1 MFDPMLA
8 KIVVTGATRDQ
19 AIRRARRALSETIV
33 EGVTVCTAL
42 HEHVLTRPELT
53 EPSADGADGSL
64 SVTTRWLEND
74 VLPELADPASVA
86 TGAEPAPE
94 NRRTRSSYVIELNGQ
109 RVQLT
114 IPDGILGG
122 HGPRLGVGYPGA
134 PSQRLTQQPL
144 RGRASARSGARE
156 AAEPAAA
163 DPSVIPAPMQAIVT
177 RICVE
182 PGQQVHAGELLV
194 VLESMKMEN
203 YVHAPNDATVEE
215 IPVSAGRTVSAGEV
229 LVRMKSDA
237 ETPSESTA
245 SPQQSIQQEA

>member
-1 MFDPMLA
+1 M
-8 KIVVTGATRDQ
+8 
-19 AIRRARRALSETIV
+19 
-33 EGVTVCTAL
+33 
-42 HEHVLTRPELT
+42 
-53 EPSADGADGSL
+53 
-64 SVTTRWLEND
+64 
-74 VLPELADPASVA
+74 
-86 TGAEPAPE
+86 
-94 NRRTRSSYVIELNGQ
+94 
-109 RVQLT
+109 QLT

-182 PGQQVHAGELLV
+182 PGQQVCQGDLLV

-203 YVHAPNDATVEE
+203 YVHAPSDGTISE
-215 IPVSAGRTVSAGEV
+215 IPVGAGRTVSAGDV
-229 LVRMKSDA
+229 LVRMH
-237 ETPSESTA
+237 TPENSSE
-245 SPQQSIQQEA
+245 EA